1 MFEFGAKLTLHDG
14 MAGVMKKNIEL
25 QRQFREQLSSSGIEI
40 GKLNK
45 QKADPVITAHD
56 RATEVLNSV
65 RENIDNLSQQK
76 ALTKA
81 EVQDEASKKVDE
93 IVEKIKEIKKTA
105 VSPIIHLK
113 DTVSPTVGKIKQRLK
128 EIATTYMDV
137 FRVGFI
143 TVPVVGGKPY
153 KDNGKPNIDYA
164 KCEELGIK
172 DPDSVDSGYLFREGA
187 DHNEITLENED
198 VIEGIRAYIAS
209 RNDYLIV
216 ELEDGKEPA
225 DPEGTVFECK
235 TALYQLYPAI
245 YKGVSTAE
253 GKTFSFNRGEKQNRY
268 ITNDAEEIKILR
280 DYIKTRVDNMFTE
293 VKEGSYV

>member
-1 MFEFGAKLTLHDG
+1 MSKVT
-14 MAGVMKKNIEL
+14 
-25 QRQFREQLSSSGIEI
+25 FRSKQPYFQLS
-40 GKLNK
+40 
-45 QKADPVITAHD
+45 
-56 RATEVLNSV
+56 
-65 RENIDNLSQQK
+65 
-76 ALTKA
+76 
-81 EVQDEASKKVDE
+81 
-93 IVEKIKEIKKTA
+93 
-105 VSPIIHLK
+105 
-113 DTVSPTVGKIKQRLK
+113 
-128 EIATTYMDV
+128 YMDV

-172 DPDSVDSGYLFREGA
+172 DPDSVGSGYLFREGA

-209 RNDYLIV
+209 RNDCLIV

-280 DYIKTRVDNMFTE
+280 AYIASRVDEEFAE
-293 VKEGSYV
+293 VKE